1 MSIRVRFLV
10 VVLAAWVV
18 FAALVVGSPAGQV
31 YPGCR
36 AGLC

>member
-18 FAALVVGSPAGQV
+18 FAVLVVGSPAGQA